1 MDSFVIIKKQKKKDE
16 ISLRD
21 NEIKNLKRCLEE
33 GKNVF
38 LCGPAG
44 CGKTFIL
51 KNVLDETNGIEIWDE
66 PLRKKD
72 IFLSTIKKSNMHAYI
87 EDYDSD
93 LHTYKNIVE
102 SVSEGNNVTGK
113 QLIVTSKSVYF
124 MENFTTLIIQRLKP
138 EKIITL
144 RPKHIN
150 SSLAAHKCKGNIH
163 NFLHYLDFPSD
174 DKDIF
179 KTPKEIVTDILCNSS
194 DIDISNCIHEH
205 GHIWSIIQ
213 ENYPDTISE
222 GYDKISCA
230 LSRADDF
237 DTEIYNGEW
246 DIMPYFVLHAIKIPK
261 SYFEKQIDPE
271 NVRPGRFWT
280 KYGNEKM
287 RQQKIRSIQVRSPI
301 KMGQG
306 EFMLLREYAK
316 KGDVSHFKRYNLTP
330 QDFDVMN
337 HLAIHNKLKQRE
349 VTKIKKLIKEEITN

>member
-1 MDSFVIIKKQKKKDE
+1 MDSFVTIKKQKKKTE

-21 NEIKNLKRCLEE
+21 NEIKNLKRCLDE

-51 KNVLDETNGIEIWDE
+51 QNVLDETNSVEIWDE

-72 IFLSTIKKSNMHAYI
+72 IFLGTLKKSNMHAYI

-93 LHTYKNIVE
+93 IHVYKNIVE

-113 QLIVTSKSVYF
+113 QLVVTTKNVYF
-124 MENFTTLIIQRLKP
+124 MDNFTTLIIQRLKP

-144 RPKHIN
+144 NPKHIN
-150 SSLAAHKCKGNIH
+150 SSFAAHKCKGNIH
-163 NFLHYLDFPSD
+163 NYHHYLNFPC
-174 DKDIF
+174 DKDVF
-179 KTPKEIVTDILCNSS
+179 QTPKEIVTDILCNSS
-194 DIDISNCIHEH
+194 DIDITNCIHEH

-213 ENYPDTISE
+213 ENYPDSITDNFE
-222 GYDKISCA
+222 KITHA
-230 LSRADDF
+230 LSQADNF
-237 DTEIYNGEW
+237 DTEIYNGVW
-246 DIMPYFVLHAIKIPK
+246 DIMPYFVLNAIKIPK

-280 KYGNEKM
+280 KYGNQKM
-287 RQQKIRSIQVRSPI
+287 RHQKIKSIQCRSPI

-316 KGDVSHFKRYNLTP
+316 KGNVSYFKKYNLTP